1 MRKVFDKA
9 AIFCLLILFVGC
21 SRIQYVPMETV
32 VRDSIVFT
40 RISIDTV
47 IYKDSIFIDRS
58 RDTIYKYVSSIR
70 TEYRMQHDTA
80 YIERIDTVMVPY
92 PVEREPTV
100 WENVKSD
107 FCFYLLAVIG
117 LVFLYFKVKRV
128 Q

>member
-1 MRKVFDKA
+1 MRRVFDKA
-9 AIFCLLILFVGC
+9 AIFCLLILLVGC

-92 PVEREPTV
+92 SVEREPTM
-100 WENVKSD
+100 WDNVKSD

>member
-1 MRKVFDKA
+1 
-9 AIFCLLILFVGC
+9 
-21 SRIQYVPMETV
+21 
-32 VRDSIVFT
+32 
-40 RISIDTV
+40 
-47 IYKDSIFIDRS
+47 
-58 RDTIYKYVSSIR
+58 
-70 TEYRMQHDTA
+70 MQHDTA

-92 PVEREPTV
+92 PVEREPTM

>member
-1 MRKVFDKA
+1 MRRVFDKA

-47 IYKDSIFIDRS
+47 IYKDSIFIERS

-70 TEYRMQHDTA
+70 TEYRMQHDTS

-92 PVEREPTV
+92 PVEREPTM